1 MITIFFVPGTFGSMI
16 EYSIRRYSLEYSDQK
31 ITLVGVQNDEN
42 RSIIL
47 NDGSVHSYK
56 KMNHFG
62 CKKTALQQIQDATTD
77 SILTPIY
84 PFSDLHLN
92 DILSM
97 HQDILPQSRNVLVY
111 IKNRRDAELNMLFQ
125 YHKIAFGNRIH
136 RGLSIFCGDNSKNIV
151 QWNPDYTHWSE
162 MQRWELR
169 EWFSLFYPDWTQEW
183 IESVNQ
189 VDASWL
195 TVTSADLLYQT
206 VSTMDRIMQH
216 CRLTKQGDLESFLIQ
231 WRSRQQYVINQFSNL
246 ERIVQCTTEQI
257 EFSWNELDIISEAIV
272 QQRLRGKRFEI
283 RCDGLNNFPT
293 DSKSLYNLLEA
304 C

>member
-1 MITIFFVPGTFGSMI
+1 MIAIFFVPGTFGSMI
-16 EYSIRRYSLEYSDQK
+16 EYSIRCHSLEYSDQK
-31 ITLVGVQNDEN
+31 TVLVDVQNDGK
-42 RSIIL
+42 RSVIL
-47 NDGSVHSYK
+47 DDGSVHSYK

-62 CKKTALQQIQDATTD
+62 CKKTALQQIQNITTD

-92 DILSM
+92 DVLSIY
-97 HQDILPQSRNVLVY
+97 QDILLQSRNVLVY
-111 IKNRRDAELNMLFQ
+111 IKDLRDAELNMLFQ
-125 YHKIAFGNRIH
+125 YHKIAFGR
-136 RGLSIFCGDNSKNIV
+136 RARLGLSIFCGDNSKNIV

-169 EWFSLFYPDWTQEW
+169 EWLSLFYPSWTQEW
-183 IESVNQ
+183 IESIDQ
-189 VDASWL
+189 VDVSWL

-216 CRLTKQGDLESFLIQ
+216 CRLTKQGDLESFLIR
-231 WRSRQQYVINQFSNL
+231 WRSKQQYVIDRFSNL
-246 ERIVQCTTEQI
+246 ERIVRCTTEQI
-257 EFSWNELDIISEAIV
+257 EYSWNELDIISETII
-272 QQRLRGKRFEI
+272 QQRLREKRFEI
-283 RCDGLNNFPT
+283 RCDGLNTFPT